1 MTPKIYKADRTKL
14 FIIESMA
21 EVFNKKGYAGTS
33 MADAEAITGLSRG
46 GIYAHFENKELMAL
60 AVLEHNLA
68 KLCSAIQNRIRKA
81 YNTHDK
87 LMAYARVYKKL
98 AEDNFVL
105 GGSPILNTGSEAD
118 DTNTLLRERV
128 AAASYHWQHCM
139 MLLIKEGIQTGELKP
154 DVDASQMAFSIL
166 SLIEGGLLLARVTN
180 DQSKMEQILIAADQM
195 IRVNMTALNLP
206 VLQQK
211 EN

>member
-1 MTPKIYKADRTKL
+1 MTRKIYKADRTRL

-46 GIYAHFENKELMAL
+46 GIYAHFENKEVMAL
-60 AVLEHNLA
+60 AVFDYNLA

-81 YNTHDK
+81 YNAHDK
-87 LMAYARVYKKL
+87 LMVYARVYKTL

-118 DTNTLLRERV
+118 DTNTLLKERV
-128 AAASYHWQHCM
+128 VAASYKWQQCM
-139 MLLIKEGIQTGELKP
+139 ILFIEEGKQSGDFKP
-154 DVDASQMAFSIL
+154 DVNASQMAFSIL
-166 SLIEGGLLLARVTN
+166 SLIEGGLLLARVAN
-180 DQSKMEQILIAADQM
+180 DQSRMEQILCAADQM
-195 IRVNMTALNLP
+195 IQANMVHSNVSDL
-206 VLQQK
+206 
-211 EN
+211 

>member
-1 MTPKIYKADRTKL
+1 
-14 FIIESMA
+14 MA
-21 EVFNKKGYAGTS
+21 EVFNKKGFTGTS
-33 MADAEAITGLSRG
+33 MTDAEAVTGLSRG

-68 KLCSAIQNRIRKA
+68 KLCTAIQNRIRKA

-87 LMAYARVYKKL
+87 LMAYARVYKTM
-98 AEDNFVL
+98 AEDNLVL

-118 DTNTLLRERV
+118 DTNTMLRERV
-128 AAASYHWQHCM
+128 AAASDYWQQCM
-139 MLLIKEGIQTGELKP
+139 MLFIKEGVASGELKP

-180 DQSKMEQILIAADQM
+180 DQSKMEQILIAVDQM
-195 IRVNMTALNLP
+195 LQANMTASNLP
-206 VLQQK
+206 VLQQT
-211 EN
+211 ED